1 MKTLDEVITAMED
14 CAIGEK
20 GCRGCAYEDIHLSAA
35 GIGQSCVEAMI
46 GDALHYLKEY
56 RSDMQMYAANQKHWE
71 EELQQKI
78 KDFGDAKDRYIAR
91 LKDLDIGT
99 LNEPLT
105 WDELKAMEG
114 KPVWIEY
121 GNNQQ
126 SRWDI
131 IYGFH
136 GRESELQYM
145 LVSGVYPDTFWQKD
159 MGADEYWQA
168 YRKEHHE

>member
-1 MKTLDEVITAMED
+1 MKTLDEVIKAMED

-46 GDALHYLKEY
+46 GDALWYLKNY

-71 EELQQKI
+71 DELHQKI
-78 KDFGDAKDRYIAR
+78 KDFGDAKERYIAR
-91 LKDLDIGT
+91 LKELDIGT

-114 KPVWIEY
+114 KPVWIKLL
-121 GNNQQ
+121 GKGKWKKWKG
-126 SRWDI
+126 WDVI
-131 IYGFH
+131 GGFDDDDF
-136 GRESELQYM
+136 GFAMCTVRGDYYYL
-145 LVSGVYPDTFWQKD
+145 
-159 MGADEYWQA
+159 ADLGKTWQA
-168 YRKEHHE
+168 YRKES